1 MAQDDGGSR
10 WHLREVAT
18 VGVWQIRRLDP
29 DVAANT
35 MV

>member
-1 MAQDDGGSR
+1 MAAADGTY
-10 WHLREVAT
+10 EVAT
-18 VGVWQIRRLDP
+18 VGVWQILRLGP